1 MKWYLIDEDEA
12 PIYWFEGDKDGSFM
26 EFDTEDDALC
36 FLKAAKLI
44 PFVDVSTVYPVST
57 EIPLEGAINLTG
69 KMPVANGDSIELRS
83 V

>member
-12 PIYWFEGDKDGSFM
+12 PIYWFEGDKSSLM

-44 PFVDVSTVYPVST
+44 PFIDVSTVYPVSA
-57 EIPLEGAINLTG
+57 EVPLEGAINLTG

>member
-1 MKWYLIDEDEA
+1 MKWYLVDEDEA
-12 PIYWFEGDKDGSFM
+12 PIYWCEGNEGSFM

-44 PFVDVSTVYPVST
+44 PFVDVSTVYPVSA
-57 EIPLEGAINLTG
+57 EVPLEGTINLTG

>member
-12 PIYWFEGDKDGSFM
+12 PIYWFEGDQGSFM

-44 PFVDVSTVYPVST
+44 PFVDVSTVYPVSA
-57 EIPLEGAINLTG
+57 EGSLEGAINLTG
-69 KMPVANGDSIELRS
+69 LIPVANGDSIELRS

>member
-1 MKWYLIDEDEA
+1 MKWYLVDEDEA
-12 PIYWFEGDKDGSFM
+12 PIYWFEGDEGSFM

-44 PFVDVSTVYPVST
+44 PFVNVDTVYPVSA
-57 EIPLEGAINLTG
+57 EVLLEGSINLTG